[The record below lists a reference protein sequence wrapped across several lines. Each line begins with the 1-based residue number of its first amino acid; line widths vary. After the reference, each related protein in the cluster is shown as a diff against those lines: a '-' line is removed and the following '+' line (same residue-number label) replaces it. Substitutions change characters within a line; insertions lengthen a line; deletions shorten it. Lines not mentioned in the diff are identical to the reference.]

1 MSSHLSKRL
10 DGLPV
15 SANALRVL
23 IVLLA
28 RGADT
33 QKVKMS
39 RLELGRLAFQHESTT
54 LKTEA
59 LRKRGAGAIREL
71 EARGVL
77 KVTDVVVGRGRGA
90 ASYRVDLQGGEP
102 TERQQVTEV
111 PKTPP
116 RGSQGA
122 ADRGSATLKDLLSPK
137 ARRSLPPGFKLPSE
151 G

>member
-33 QKVKMS
+33 QEVKMS
-39 RLELGRLAFQHESTT
+39 HLELGRLAFQHESTT

-77 KVTDVVVGRGRGA
+77 KVTDVVVGMGRGA
-90 ASYRVDLQGGEP
+90 ASYRVDLQGEEP
-102 TERQQVTEV
+102 VERQQVTEA

-116 RGSQGA
+116 RVSQGA
-122 ADRGSATLKDLLSPK
+122 SDWVPTTLKDLLSRK
-137 ARRSLPPGFKLPSE
+137 GRRILPADFKLPKE
-151 G
+151 D